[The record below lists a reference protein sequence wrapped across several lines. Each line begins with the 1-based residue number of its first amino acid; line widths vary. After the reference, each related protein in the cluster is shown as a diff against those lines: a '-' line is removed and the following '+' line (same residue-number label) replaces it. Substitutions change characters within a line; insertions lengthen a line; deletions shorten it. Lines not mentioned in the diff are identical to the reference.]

1 MIAPREMLLDGGVD
15 DLLARLHRSTTVER
29 RGRLVELLGTTMKVT
44 GIAARIGETCEVVV
58 PATGD
63 AVMAEVVGIAGQ
75 ATILTPLGD
84 VRGLSADAE
93 VVVRPGE
100 DRVPYGPALLG
111 RVLDGR
117 GRPIDGKG
125 DLPAGLP
132 TVPLHAPAPSPM
144 ERTLIDRP
152 LETGVRAIDT
162 LLTLGEGQR
171 MGVFAAAGGGK
182 STLLGMLA
190 RFAKAEVIVISLI
203 GERGREVREFIT
215 DALGEDGL
223 ARSVIVC
230 ATSDRAAMERVRA
243 AHHATAIAEGFRSQG
258 RSVLLLMDSVTR
270 FARALREIGL
280 AAGEPAVRR
289 GFPPSVFAEL
299 PRLFERAGT
308 DANGAITG
316 VYTVLLED
324 EDGGDPVGEEVRSIL
339 DGHILL
345 SRKLGAAGHYPAIDV
360 LGSLS
365 RLFTR
370 LATPDHRAAATAV
383 RALMAKHAEI
393 EFLVQV
399 GEYRPGADALADR
412 AIAARPEI
420 DALLRQPETERAAM
434 ANALL
439 MLRSI
444 GG

>member
-1 MIAPREMLLDGGVD
+1 MIAPRDALLDGGVD

-44 GIAARIGETCEVVV
+44 GIAARIGETCEVIV

-63 AVMAEVVGIAGQ
+63 AVMAEVVGIAGH

-100 DRVPYGPALLG
+100 DRVPYGAALLG

-117 GRPIDGKG
+117 GRPIDGRG

-258 RSVLLLMDSVTR
+258 KSVLLLMDSVTR

-280 AAGEPAVRR
+280 AAGEPPTRR
-289 GFPPSVFAEL
+289 GFPPSVFASL
-299 PRLFERAGT
+299 PGLMERAGP
-308 DANGAITG
+308 GAQGSITAF
-316 VYTVLLED
+316 YTVLVEG
-324 EDGGDPVGEEVRSIL
+324 DGAGDPIAEETRGIL
-339 DGHILL
+339 DGHIVL
-345 SRKLGAAGHYPAIDV
+345 SPALAASGHYPAVDV
-360 LGSLS
+360 LTS
-365 RLFTR
+365 RSR
-370 LATPDHRAAATAV
+370 VMNAVAASEHVRAAARWRELLA
-383 RALMAKHAEI
+383 RYAEA

-399 GEYRPGADALADR
+399 GEYKAGSDPLTDT
-412 AIAARPEI
+412 AIARI
-420 DALLRQPETERAAM
+420 GDLRGFLRQGESEVTTFEETVAWMQRLAA
-434 ANALL
+434 
-439 MLRSI
+439 
-444 GG
+444 